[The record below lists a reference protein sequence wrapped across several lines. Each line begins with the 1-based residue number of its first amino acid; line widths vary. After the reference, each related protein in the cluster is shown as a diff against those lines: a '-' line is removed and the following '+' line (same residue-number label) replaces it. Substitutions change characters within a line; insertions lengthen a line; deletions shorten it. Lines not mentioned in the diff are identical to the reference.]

1 MSSSLSIY
9 LVSNKP
15 FRKPIGQ
22 LNEVL
27 YHHCCSKPVKRKK
40 GKTPSGA
47 SGKKKQPE
55 AQLTRFEAPLLTPED
70 FPTDEKEALNDYGF
84 EVERLKL
91 EEKKRGFGFRS
102 GRRRGGGGGGGGPR
116 R

>member
-1 MSSSLSIY
+1 MTQCRTNLYSSLEPTTFCKS
-9 LVSNKP
+9 
-15 FRKPIGQ
+15 IGQ
-22 LNEVL
+22 LNEVPL
-27 YHHCCSKPVKRKK
+27 HPFSKPVKRKGK
-40 GKTPSGA
+40 KTPSGA
-47 SGKKKQPE
+47 AGKKKPE
-55 AQLTRFEAPLLTPED
+55 AQVARFEAPLLTPED

-102 GRRRGGGGGGGGPR
+102 GRRGGGQR